1 MMTVINTLPL
11 SPAIDKAELE
21 AQVSANPRQWEA
33 AVEFLKNNDL
43 MTLASGRHEITD
55 DGVYANVQEYE
66 SKIESS
72 YEAHREYVDIQC
84 VVSGEEY
91 IYVADIADVN
101 EPQGEFDVKKDIQ
114 FFRSADNSR
123 KVLTDKDNYV
133 ILFPK
138 DAHQP
143 CMAIDGKPGHIRKI
157 VVKVPYVKL

>member
-1 MMTVINTLPL
+1 MIYDDLAFWRRYVPHRNA
-11 SPAIDKAELE
+11 SEFCQAI
-21 AQVSANPRQWEA
+21 
-33 AVEFLKNNDL
+33 EFLRTFTPDIAEGKHVL
-43 MTLASGRHEITD
+43 KEGLI
-55 DGVYANVQEYE
+55 YANVQEYE